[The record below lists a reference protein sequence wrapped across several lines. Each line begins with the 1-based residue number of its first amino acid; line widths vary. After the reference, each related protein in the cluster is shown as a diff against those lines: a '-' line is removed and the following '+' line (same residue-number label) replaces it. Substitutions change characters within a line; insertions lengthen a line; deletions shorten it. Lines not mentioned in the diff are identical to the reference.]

1 MKKGSNSTVL
11 QKAFNSETAQLTA
24 AKKNA
29 NKKAQQNCEL
39 LLKYHNTTRR
49 CPQPSELDYL
59 YVYIDVKYIYCI
71 YVNMF
76 VPRDFAKKNIIRMY
90 VVCIY
95 RCHKN
100 TCHKALVQN
109 FIAAHTLPTILNCYE
124 LLQFEMN

>member
-76 VPRDFAKKNIIRMY
+76 VPRDFAKKYHTYVCCMY
-90 VVCIY
+90 
-95 RCHKN
+95 
-100 TCHKALVQN
+100 
-109 FIAAHTLPTILNCYE
+109 LPLS
-124 LLQFEMN
+124 